1 MEVQED
7 LAPSSTP
14 YAYTANE
21 NGALQISTSRKGL
34 LSDENPRRGN
44 KGRLSITPGKLSLL
58 KIKSSNNLASPS
70 AKVQHIAE
78 ESDET
83 PRSVPSSSS
92 QGFQKRFSGILAK
105 KINWESLMTIGK
117 EWIKNPLNMVL
128 FLWISCVAVSGAILF
143 LVMTGMLNGALPKKS
158 QRDTWN
164 EVNNQILNALFT
176 LMCLYQHPMLLDHL
190 VLLCRWKPKDISAL
204 RNIYCKN
211 GTYKPNEWAHMMVVV
226 VLLHVSCFAQYSSCS
241 LNLGY
246 ERSNR
251 PSVGVVICLSVGIA
265 TPAIAFV
272 YYILSPLGKE
282 YVSGVDEEAQ
292 I

>member
-1 MEVQED
+1 MIPTSNGGDLMEVQED
-7 LAPSSTP
+7 LASSSTP
-14 YAYTANE
+14 YAYTANG
-21 NGALQISTSRKGL
+21 NGALQISTSRKGP

-44 KGRLSITPGKLSLL
+44 TGRLSIIPS
-58 KIKSSNNLASPS
+58 NLASPS

-78 ESDET
+78 EKDEI
-83 PRSVPSSSS
+83 PQSVPSSSS